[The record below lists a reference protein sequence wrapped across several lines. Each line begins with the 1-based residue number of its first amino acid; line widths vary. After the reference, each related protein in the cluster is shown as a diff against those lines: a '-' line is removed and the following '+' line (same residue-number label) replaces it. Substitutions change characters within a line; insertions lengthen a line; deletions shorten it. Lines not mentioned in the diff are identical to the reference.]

1 MADFDKSKFDPKA
14 AAEARKQEMDQMAQ
28 KLEAGVKDVFQ
39 GENYKAYLEFCAK
52 MPRYS
57 INNQILIMMQKPDAT
72 MCQSFTGWKEMGR
85 FVKKG
90 EKGIRVMAP
99 APYKME
105 REQDKMG
112 ADGKPVLDKDG
123 EPVKEVV
130 EVKVNAFKPVS
141 TFDISQ
147 TEGEPV
153 PRLGVDE
160 LTGSVEGYAT
170 LMEAIKQASPVP
182 ISFENIESGA
192 KGYFQVEENRIAIQE
207 GMSEAQTVKTAL
219 HEASHASLHNKEAM
233 NADSDK
239 KSRNQK
245 ECEAESVAYV
255 VCQHYGIDTAEYS
268 FPYVAGWSSDKEIPE
283 LKASLDTI
291 RRAASD
297 LIVKIDEKIA
307 ELTQGQEKNQF
318 AEIDQWIAAHGD
330 ELPFD
335 SPEANQPAGY
345 IEITPP
351 VDMSEFKADK
361 PLEITV
367 PEAKEPTNDE
377 ADKVPDSKQDEKE
390 KPEKKKSV
398 KKQLSDKKEKAAK
411 TAKPKKVD
419 TKNLGEAI

>member
-1 MADFDKSKFDPKA
+1 MADFDKSKFDPQA
-14 AAEARKQEMDQMAQ
+14 AAEARKQEMDQMAE

-39 GENYKAYLEFCAK
+39 GDNYKAYLDFCAR

-99 APYKME
+99 SPYKIE
-105 REQDKMG
+105 RERDKLDG
-112 ADGKPVLDKDG
+112 NGKPILDADG
-123 EPVKEVV
+123 EPIKEKV
-130 EVKVNAFKPVS
+130 EVKITAFKPVS

-153 PRLGVDE
+153 PTLGVDE
-160 LTGSVEGYAT
+160 LTGSVEGYET

-182 ISFENIESGA
+182 ISFENIETGA
-192 KGYFQVEENRIAIQE
+192 KGYFQVEENRIVIQE

-219 HEASHASLHNKEAM
+219 HEASHATLHNKEAQK
-233 NADSDK
+233 ADSDK
-239 KSRNQK
+239 KSRCQK

-255 VCQHYGIDTAEYS
+255 VCQHYGVDTAEYS
-268 FPYVAGWSSDKEIPE
+268 FPYVAGWSSDKEVPE

-291 RRAASD
+291 RRAASE
-297 LIVKIDEKIA
+297 LIVKIDEKV
-307 ELTQGQEKNQF
+307 
-318 AEIDQWIAAHGD
+318 AEITQDRNQNRFADIEQWMEAHGE

-335 SPEANQPAGY
+335 NPGADLPVGY

-351 VDMSEFKADK
+351 VDISGMKTDK
-361 PLEITV
+361 PIKVSMEE
-367 PEAKEPTNDE
+367 PE
-377 ADKVPDSKQDEKE
+377 QDIKE
-390 KPEKKKSV
+390 KAEKKKSV
-398 KKQLSDKKEKAAK
+398 KKQISEKKEKSAR
-411 TAKPKKVD
+411 TAKPKKNA
-419 TKNLGEAI
+419 TKGLEEAI

>member
-14 AAEARKQEMDQMAQ
+14 AAEARKQEMDQMAE

-39 GENYKAYLEFCAK
+39 GENYKAYLDFCAK

-99 APYKME
+99 APYKIE
-105 REQDKMG
+105 REQDKLDG
-112 ADGKPVLDKDG
+112 NGKPMLDADG
-123 EPVKEVV
+123 EPIKEKV

-147 TEGEPV
+147 TDGEPV

-160 LTGSVEGYAT
+160 LVGTVEGYET

-192 KGYFQVEENRIAIQE
+192 KGYFHVEENRIAIQE

-219 HEASHASLHNKEAM
+219 HEASHATLHNKEAQ

-239 KSRNQK
+239 KTRNQK

-255 VCQHYGIDTAEYS
+255 VCQHYGVDTAEYS
-268 FPYVAGWSSDKEIPE
+268 FPYVAGWSSDKEVPE
-283 LKASLDTI
+283 LKASVDTI

-297 LIVKIDEKIA
+297 LISKIDERIA
-307 ELTQGQEKNQF
+307 ELTQSKDKNQF
-318 AEIDQWIAAHGD
+318 AEIDQWIAEHGD

-335 SPEANQPAGY
+335 NPVAGQTVGY

-351 VDMSEFKADK
+351 VDMSSLKADK
-361 PLEITV
+361 PLERKM
-367 PEAKEPTNDE
+367 EESEKEDSTPDE
-377 ADKVPDSKQDEKE
+377 KPDEKE
-390 KPEKKKSV
+390 KPAKKKSV
-398 KKQLSDKKEKAAK
+398 KAQLSDKKEKSEK
-411 TAKPKKVD
+411 TAKPKKID
-419 TKNLGEAI
+419 TKDLGEAI

>member
-14 AAEARKQEMDQMAQ
+14 AAEARKQEMDQMAE

-39 GENYKAYLEFCAK
+39 GENYKAYLDFCAK

-57 INNQILIMMQKPDAT
+57 VNNQILIMMQKPDAT

-99 APYKME
+99 SPYKME
-105 REQDKMG
+105 KEQDKMG

-130 EVKVNAFKPVS
+130 EIKVNAFKPVS
-141 TFDISQ
+141 TFDVSQ

-153 PRLGVDE
+153 PRLGIDE
-160 LTGSVEGYAT
+160 LVGIVEGYGT

-192 KGYFQVEENRIAIQE
+192 KGYFHVEENRIAIQE

-219 HEASHASLHNKEAM
+219 HEASHATLHNKEAM

-239 KSRNQK
+239 KSRSQK

-255 VCQHYGIDTAEYS
+255 VCQHYGIDTSEYS
-268 FPYVAGWSSDKEIPE
+268 FPYVAGWSSDKEVPE

-297 LIVKIDEKIA
+297 LIVKIDDKIA
-307 ELTQGQEKNQF
+307 EMTQSQDKNQF
-318 AEIDQWIAAHGD
+318 AEIDQWIAEHGD

-335 SPEANQPAGY
+335 NPGANQPAGF
-345 IEITPP
+345 ITITPP
-351 VDMSEFKADK
+351 VDMSSLKADQ
-361 PLEITV
+361 PLAITV
-367 PEAKEPTNDE
+367 EAPAEDK
-377 ADKVPDSKQDEKE
+377 ADTTPDSKQDEKE

-398 KKQLSDKKEKAAK
+398 KKQLAEKKDKAPKQP
-411 TAKPKKVD
+411 KPKKVD

>member
-39 GENYKAYLEFCAK
+39 GENYKAYLDFCAK

-255 VCQHYGIDTAEYS
+255 VCQHYGIDTSEYS
-268 FPYVAGWSSDKEIPE
+268 FPYVAGWSSDKEVPE

-351 VDMSEFKADK
+351 VDMSSLKADT
-361 PLEITV
+361 PLAITV
-367 PEAKEPTNDE
+367 EAPTESKEDNT
-377 ADKVPDSKQDEKE
+377 PDSKQDEKE

-411 TAKPKKVD
+411 TAKPKKDV
-419 TKNLGEAI
+419 TKGLGEAI

>member
-14 AAEARKQEMDQMAQ
+14 AAEARKQEMDQMAE

-39 GENYKAYLEFCAK
+39 GENYKAYLDFCAK

-72 MCQSFTGWKEMGR
+72 MCQSFTGWKEMAR

-99 APYKME
+99 APYKIE
-105 REQDKMG
+105 REQDKLDG
-112 ADGKPVLDKDG
+112 NGKPMLDADG
-123 EPVKEVV
+123 EPVKEKV

-147 TEGEPV
+147 TDGEPV

-160 LTGSVEGYAT
+160 LVGTVEGYET

-182 ISFENIESGA
+182 ISFENIEAGA
-192 KGYFQVEENRIAIQE
+192 KGYFHVEENRIAIQE
-207 GMSEAQTVKTAL
+207 GMSEVQTVKTAL
-219 HEASHASLHNKEAM
+219 HEASHATLHNKEAQ

-255 VCQHYGIDTAEYS
+255 VCQHYGVDTAEYS
-268 FPYVAGWSSDKEIPE
+268 FPYVAGWSSDKEVPE

-297 LIVKIDEKIA
+297 LIVKIDDKIA
-307 ELTQGQEKNQF
+307 ELTQSKDKNQF
-318 AEIDQWIAAHGD
+318 AEIDQWIAEHGD

-335 SPEANQPAGY
+335 NPVAGQTVGY

-351 VDMSEFKADK
+351 VDMSNFKAVK
-361 PLEITV
+361 PIELKMAEY
-367 PEAKEPTNDE
+367 EKEDSTPDE
-377 ADKVPDSKQDEKE
+377 KPDEKE
-390 KPEKKKSV
+390 KPAKKKSV
-398 KKQLSDKKEKAAK
+398 KAQLSNKKDESQK
-411 TAKPKKVD
+411 TAKPKRVD

>member
-14 AAEARKQEMDQMAQ
+14 AAEARKQEMDQMAE
-28 KLEAGVKDVFQ
+28 KLEAGVKDVFR
-39 GENYKAYLEFCAK
+39 GENYKAYLDFCAK

-99 APYKME
+99 APYKVE
-105 REQDKMG
+105 REQDKLDASGQPVMD
-112 ADGKPVLDKDG
+112 ADG
-123 EPVKEVV
+123 ESVKETV
-130 EVKVNAFKPVS
+130 EVKINAFKPVS

-147 TEGEPV
+147 TEGEPI
-153 PRLGVDE
+153 PQLGVDE
-160 LTGSVEGYAT
+160 LVGSVDGYAT

-182 ISFENIESGA
+182 ITFEQIESGA
-192 KGYFQVEENRIAIQE
+192 KGYFHVEENRIAIQE

-219 HEASHASLHNKEAM
+219 HEASHATLHSKEAM
-233 NADSDK
+233 SADSDK
-239 KSRNQK
+239 KSRSQK

-255 VCQHYGIDTAEYS
+255 VCQHYGVDTAEYS
-268 FPYVAGWSSDKEIPE
+268 FPYVAGWSSDKEVPE

-291 RRAASD
+291 RRAAAD

-307 ELTQGQEKNQF
+307 ELTSTKD
-318 AEIDQWIAAHGD
+318 IDKFMEVHGD

-335 SPEANQPAGY
+335 SPEANQPVGF

-351 VDMSEFKADK
+351 VDVSTMDTSVALKLTTEDPKKDPPKDKELEEKSESEDTA
-361 PLEITV
+361 
-367 PEAKEPTNDE
+367 
-377 ADKVPDSKQDEKE
+377 KE
-390 KPEKKKSV
+390 KPAKKSV
-398 KKQLSDKKEKAAK
+398 KKQISEKKEKTVK
-411 TAKPKKVD
+411 TAKPKKED

>member
-14 AAEARKQEMDQMAQ
+14 AAEARKQEMEQMKQ

-39 GENYKAYLEFCAK
+39 GENYKAYLDFCAK

-170 LMEAIKQASPVP
+170 LMEAIKQTSPVP

-245 ECEAESVAYV
+245 ECEGETVAYV
-255 VCQHYGIDTAEYS
+255 VCQHYGIDTSEYS
-268 FPYVAGWSSDKEIPE
+268 FPYVAGWSSDKEVPE

-351 VDMSEFKADK
+351 VDMNSLKAESKK
-361 PLEITV
+361 P
-367 PEAKEPTNDE
+367 
-377 ADKVPDSKQDEKE
+377 SKR
-390 KPEKKKSV
+390 KSV
-398 KKQLSDKKEKAAK
+398 KKQIAEKKDKTPRTK
-411 TAKPKKVD
+411 KPKEVD
-419 TKNLGEAI
+419 SKKLGEAI

>member
-14 AAEARKQEMDQMAQ
+14 AAEARKQEMDQMAE

-39 GENYKAYLEFCAK
+39 GENYKAYLDFCAK

-99 APYKME
+99 APYKIE
-105 REQDKMG
+105 REQDKLDG
-112 ADGKPVLDKDG
+112 NGKPMLDADG
-123 EPVKEVV
+123 EPVKEKV

-147 TEGEPV
+147 TDGEPV

-160 LTGSVEGYAT
+160 LVGTVEGYET

-192 KGYFQVEENRIAIQE
+192 KGYFHVEENRIAIQE

-219 HEASHASLHNKEAM
+219 HEASHATLHNKEAQ

-239 KSRNQK
+239 KTRNQK

-255 VCQHYGIDTAEYS
+255 VCQHYGVDTAEYS
-268 FPYVAGWSSDKEIPE
+268 FPYVAGWSSDKEVPE

-297 LIVKIDEKIA
+297 LISKIDERIA
-307 ELTQGQEKNQF
+307 ELTQSKDKNQF
-318 AEIDQWIAAHGD
+318 AEIDQWLEAHGD

-335 SPEANQPAGY
+335 NPVAAQAVGY

-351 VDMSEFKADK
+351 VDISSLKADK
-361 PLEITV
+361 PLELKADSSID
-367 PEAKEPTNDE
+367 AKEDNT
-377 ADKVPDSKQDEKE
+377 PDSKQEEKD
-390 KPEKKKSV
+390 KPAKRKSV
-398 KKQLSDKKEKAAK
+398 KKQISDKKEKSEK

>member
-14 AAEARKQEMDQMAQ
+14 AAEARKQEMDQMAE

-39 GENYKAYLEFCAK
+39 GENYKAYLDFCAK

-99 APYKME
+99 APYKIE
-105 REQDKMG
+105 REQDKLDG
-112 ADGKPVLDKDG
+112 NGKPMLDADG
-123 EPVKEVV
+123 EPVKEKV

-147 TEGEPV
+147 TDGEPV

-160 LTGSVEGYAT
+160 LVGTVEGYET

-192 KGYFQVEENRIAIQE
+192 KGYFHVEENRIAIQE

-219 HEASHASLHNKEAM
+219 HEASHATLHNKEAQ
-233 NADSDK
+233 NADNDK
-239 KSRNQK
+239 KTRNQK

-255 VCQHYGIDTAEYS
+255 VCQHYGVDTAEYS
-268 FPYVAGWSSDKEIPE
+268 FPYVAGWSSDKEVPE

-297 LIVKIDEKIA
+297 LISKIDDKIA
-307 ELTQGQEKNQF
+307 ELTQSKDKNQF
-318 AEIDQWIAAHGD
+318 AEIDQWIEAHGD

-335 SPEANQPAGY
+335 NPVAANAGF

-351 VDMSEFKADK
+351 VDISSFKVDK
-361 PLEITV
+361 PLELKAENA
-367 PEAKEPTNDE
+367 PEIKEDNT
-377 ADKVPDSKQDEKE
+377 PDSKQDEKD
-390 KPEKKKSV
+390 KPAKRKSV
-398 KKQLSDKKEKAAK
+398 KKQISDKKEKAEK

>member
-14 AAEARKQEMDQMAQ
+14 AAEARKQEMDQMAE

-39 GENYKAYLEFCAK
+39 GENYKAYLDFCAK

-99 APYKME
+99 APYKIE
-105 REQDKMG
+105 REQDKLDG
-112 ADGKPVLDKDG
+112 NGKPMLDADG
-123 EPVKEVV
+123 EPVKEKV

-147 TEGEPV
+147 TDGEPV

-160 LTGSVEGYAT
+160 LVGTVEGYET

-192 KGYFQVEENRIAIQE
+192 KGYFHVEENRIAIQE

-219 HEASHASLHNKEAM
+219 HEASHATLHNKEAQ

-255 VCQHYGIDTAEYS
+255 VCQHYGVDTAEYS
-268 FPYVAGWSSDKEIPE
+268 FPYVAGWSSDKEVPE

-297 LIVKIDEKIA
+297 LIVKIDDKIA
-307 ELTQGQEKNQF
+307 ELTQSKDKNQF
-318 AEIDQWIAAHGD
+318 AEIDQWIAEHGD

-335 SPEANQPAGY
+335 NPVAAQAGF

-351 VDMSEFKADK
+351 VDISSLKADK
-361 PLEITV
+361 PLELKADSSID
-367 PEAKEPTNDE
+367 AKEDNT
-377 ADKVPDSKQDEKE
+377 PDSKQEEKD
-390 KPEKKKSV
+390 KPAKRKSV
-398 KKQLSDKKEKAAK
+398 KKQISDKKEKSEK

>member
-1 MADFDKSKFDPKA
+1 MADFDKSKFEPKA
-14 AAEARKQEMDQMAQ
+14 AAEARKQEMDQMAE

-39 GENYKAYLEFCAK
+39 GENYKAYLDFCAK

-99 APYKME
+99 SPYKME
-105 REQDKMG
+105 KEQDKMG

-123 EPVKEVV
+123 EPVKETV
-130 EVKVNAFKPVS
+130 EIKVNAFKPVS

-147 TEGEPV
+147 TDGEPV

-160 LTGSVEGYAT
+160 LTGSVEGYTT
-170 LMEAIKQASPVP
+170 LMEAIKQASTVP
-182 ISFENIESGA
+182 ITFENIESGA

-219 HEASHASLHNKEAM
+219 HEASHATLHNKEAM

-239 KSRNQK
+239 KSRSQK

-255 VCQHYGIDTAEYS
+255 VCQHYGIDTSEYS
-268 FPYVAGWSSDKEIPE
+268 FPYVAGWSSDKEVPE

-297 LIVKIDEKIA
+297 LIVKIDEKVA
-307 ELTQGQEKNQF
+307 ELTQSQEKNQF
-318 AEIDQWIAAHGD
+318 AEIDQWIAEHGD

-335 SPEANQPAGY
+335 NPGGNQPAGF
-345 IEITPP
+345 ITITPP
-351 VDMSEFKADK
+351 VDMSDLKTDT
-361 PLEITV
+361 PLTITV
-367 PEAKEPTNDE
+367 EAPAEDM
-377 ADKVPDSKQDEKE
+377 ADVTPDSKQDEKE
-390 KPEKKKSV
+390 KPEKKRSV
-398 KKQLSDKKEKAAK
+398 KKQLAEKKHKAPK
-411 TAKPKKVD
+411 QPKPKKVD